1 MKKLICIL
9 LLLVLVTSLASCDGV
24 ANHMT
29 TGYLCTTNLDGST
42 YMLSRFSKVYKIDF
56 ENKTFSLAQNP
67 DFDETLFDN
76 KNELKYDFFAGEHSG
91 KIPEGYENIIGYLE
105 KCKLE
110 NDTSVIDACGYAN
123 DGILTGFVQVYRD
136 TSGIYGN
143 YAIEKISHSIAFSYN
158 ANIDEFSIIKSFDG
172 VVIVAFSDSTVIYWK
187 NKAYYSYD
195 LTTNEE
201 KYLVEDKAYDDGLNQ
216 TSAPAVFSNEEI
228 CVLHLVKGKTKEDIE
243 YMYVFNFETGEFFEL
258 EYQK

>member
-1 MKKLICIL
+1 MKKIIVIL
-9 LLLVLVTSLASCDGV
+9 LLFLLVTSLASCSVV

-29 TGYLCTTNLDGST
+29 TGYLCTAELDGSM

-56 ENKTFSLAQNP
+56 E
-67 DFDETLFDN
+67 N

-91 KIPEGYENIIGYLE
+91 KIPEGYEGIIGHLE

-110 NDTSVIDACGYAN
+110 SDTSVIDACGYAN
-123 DGILTGFVQVYRD
+123 DGILTGFVQVYYD
-136 TSGIYGN
+136 TSGKYGA

-158 ANIDEFSIIKSFDG
+158 ADTNEFSIVKKFDG
-172 VVIVAFSDSTVIYWK
+172 VVIVAFANSTVIYWK

-201 KYLVEDKAYDDGLNQ
+201 KYLVEDKAYDGGLNQ
-216 TSAPAVFSNEEI
+216 TSTPAVFSNEEI
-228 CVLHLVKGKTKEDIE
+228 CVLHLVKGKAKENIE
-243 YMYVFNFETGEFFEL
+243 YMYVFDFETGESFEL

>member
-9 LLLVLVTSLASCDGV
+9 LLLVLVTSLASCGVV

-29 TGYLCTTNLDGST
+29 TGCLCTTELDGST

-56 ENKTFSLAQNP
+56 ENQTFSLAKNP

-76 KNELKYDFFAGEHSG
+76 KNELKYDFFAGEHGG
-91 KIPEGYENIIGYLE
+91 KIPEGYESIIGYLE

-143 YAIEKISHSIAFSYN
+143 YAIEKISHSILFSYN

-172 VVIVAFSDSTVIYWK
+172 VVIVAYSNSTVIYWK
-187 NKAYYSYD
+187 DKAYYSYD
-195 LTTNEE
+195 LTTSEE
-201 KYLVEDKAYDDGLNQ
+201 KYLVKDKAYDGGLYQ
-216 TSAPAVFSNEEI
+216 TSTPAVFSNEEI
-228 CVLHLVKGKTKEDIE
+228 CVLHLVKGKIKENIE

-258 EYQK
+258 EYKK